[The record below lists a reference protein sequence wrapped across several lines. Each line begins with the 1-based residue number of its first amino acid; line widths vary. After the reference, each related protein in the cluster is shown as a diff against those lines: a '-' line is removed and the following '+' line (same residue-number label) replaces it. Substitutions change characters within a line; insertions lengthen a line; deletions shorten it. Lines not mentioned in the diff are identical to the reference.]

1 MSVTK
6 SFHLLLFICFA
17 AMATAGLFVEQKQLQ
32 QLGKQQLEAYLQSQA
47 VQTMSAASGK
57 AFYQQLNTEF
67 DFQFFQYIHTEDNDL
82 SYTFGSLNNSDTGL
96 QSLLTIELDD
106 TRTYSGGRLQ
116 IRLNSKPLTD
126 IAINDLLHWWA
137 IISIAYLLLAVIFTL
152 LMQRQSRSIDYA
164 AQYVSQLT
172 NSKFTALEQSRLTG
186 QFKPLAESLDNGRG
200 QLAQTIATYE
210 KQLATLN
217 KEAYQDP
224 ITGLGTRQKFT
235 EHLDSITN
243 GKNSRIGVLAIIKA
257 TELASINQSQ
267 GRSAGD
273 SYLKKIA
280 EILSQCAGAYEHAHC
295 YRIST
300 GDFGIIIQ
308 DLTLKDSQ
316 QLLKAIK
323 TQFSEYQQTIN
334 ADSIGHIGLVP
345 YQQGTE
351 AVPLLTLADA
361 AVSIAQTQGPN
372 SYHVQ
377 EKLNGDELY
386 GDTRWQEAIEDLIQR
401 RALKFYVQPISPC
414 RSEVQ
419 VYKELLARFYNSEGK
434 FLPTA
439 TVIAMAERHGKSIE
453 LDKLII
459 LSTIRMLLEDPSIDG
474 AFGIN
479 ISSASAMQPDF
490 VAWLKDILA
499 RQRHIAARLV
509 FEINEAGLQS
519 NFNAAHKLVHEI
531 HSVGARVSVEH
542 FGMGLTSF
550 KFFKQVRPDFVK
562 LDRSYAES
570 IEVDTNNRFFV
581 KMMIDIA
588 RRLAIRVIACG
599 VERQE
604 EKLALERLLVD
615 GLQGYYIAQPQA
627 FKNKGG
633 ESTSN

>member
-1 MSVTK
+1 MSVSK
-6 SFHLLLFICFA
+6 SFHLVLLTVFA
-17 AMATAGLFVEQKQLQ
+17 LIATAGLFVEKKQLHQFGEQ
-32 QLGKQQLEAYLQSQA
+32 QLAQYQQSSQLK
-47 VQTMSAASGK
+47 TMDAANGK
-57 AFYQQLNTEF
+57 AFYRQLAAEY
-67 DFQFFQYIHTEDNDL
+67 DLQFFQYIHTDDNEL
-82 SYTFGSLNNSDTGL
+82 SYTHGSLDKQGNVITSWLNID
-96 QSLLTIELDD
+96 LDD
-106 TRTYSGGRLQ
+106 TRTYPGGRLQ
-116 IRLNSKPLTD
+116 VRLDTSQLIDAALNDFISWLLAL
-126 IAINDLLHWWA
+126 IAAYVILA
-137 IISIAYLLLAVIFTL
+137 IIFSLMMRKQAVSIG
-152 LMQRQSRSIDYA
+152 YA
-164 AQYVSQLT
+164 ASYIQNLSEHKY
-172 NSKFTALEQSRLTG
+172 TALEQSKLGG
-186 QFKPLAESLDNGRG
+186 QFKPLAQALDNSRA
-200 QLAQTIATYE
+200 QFAQTTANYE
-210 KQLATLN
+210 KELVALN

-235 EHLDSITN
+235 EHLDTITN
-243 GKNSRIGVLAIIKA
+243 GKNSRIGILAIIKA
-257 TELASINQSQ
+257 TELGSINQSQ
-267 GRSAGD
+267 GRAAGD
-273 SYLKKIA
+273 NYLAKIA
-280 EILSQCAGAYEHAHC
+280 EIISDCAVKYEHAQC

-300 GDFGIIIQ
+300 GDFGVIISDI
-308 DLTLKDSQ
+308 TLKDSQ
-316 QLLKAIK
+316 QFLAAIK
-323 TQFSEYQQTIN
+323 THFNEYQQTIN
-334 ADSIGHIGLVP
+334 ADSIGHTGLVP

-361 AVSIAQTQGPN
+361 AVSIAQTLGPN
-372 SYHVQ
+372 SFHIQ

-453 LDKLII
+453 LDKLVI
-459 LSTIRMLLEDPSIDG
+459 LSTIKMLLEDPSIEG

-479 ISSASAMQPDF
+479 ISSASAMQPSF
-490 VAWLKDILA
+490 VAWLKDILG

-509 FEINEAGLQS
+509 FEVNEAGLQT
-519 NFNAAHKLVHEI
+519 NFKAAHSLVHEI
-531 HSVGARVSVEH
+531 HSVGSRVSVEH

-570 IEVDTNNRFFV
+570 IDVDTNNRFFV

-627 FKNKGG
+627 FRNKGG
-633 ESTSN
+633 ETASN